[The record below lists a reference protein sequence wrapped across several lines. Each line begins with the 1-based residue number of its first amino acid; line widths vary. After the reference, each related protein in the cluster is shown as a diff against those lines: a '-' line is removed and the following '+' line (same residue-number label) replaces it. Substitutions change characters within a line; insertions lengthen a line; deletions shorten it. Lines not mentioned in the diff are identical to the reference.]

1 MMPTGPSKIPLN
13 VIPLTA
19 PDEVKAPQQRG
30 QAMRAAVLQV
40 MTDLAVE
47 RVRPEERSPLFD
59 AARELLTQAGRSP
72 VEMLDAVEPG
82 PEQDALFE
90 ELGLQPEA
98 AE

>member
-1 MMPTGPSKIPLN
+1 MQAGPSKIPLN

-19 PDEVKAPQQRG
+19 PDKVREPEQRG
-30 QAMRAAVLQV
+30 RAMRAAVLQV

-47 RVRPEERSPLFD
+47 RVRPQERLPLFE
-59 AARELLTQAGRSP
+59 AARELLPQAGRSP
-72 VEMLDAVEPG
+72 VEMLDALEPG

-90 ELGLQPEA
+90 ELGLKPEA